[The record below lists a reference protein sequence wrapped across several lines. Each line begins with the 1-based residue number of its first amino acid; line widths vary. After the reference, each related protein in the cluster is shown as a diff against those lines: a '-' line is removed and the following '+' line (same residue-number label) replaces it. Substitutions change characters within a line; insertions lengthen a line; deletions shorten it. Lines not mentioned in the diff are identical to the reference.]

1 MKRSCLF
8 ICCVLF
14 TFTICTKDT
23 LFFNDP
29 IFFESVDFYIDNKIN
44 KEIKKEIDELAGSY
58 WIKETPFDRPT
69 MFDNLISQDNIEYI
83 FLSDMKVLQIR
94 KNWSCMYDT
103 KVGNYTISEKLVSI
117 LCETECNK
125 INQFQLEFNSTEA
138 TLKDGKLIVTNKL
151 NKTKEIYVLTEM
163 FIVKDD
169 PLGYIP

>member
-1 MKRSCLF
+1 MFYWLSEIFYLAFYNC
-8 ICCVLF
+8 
-14 TFTICTKDT
+14 
-23 LFFNDP
+23 FFNMIGYTVTPDKP
-29 IFFESVDFYIDNKIN
+29 L
-44 KEIKKEIDELAGSY
+44 EL
-58 WIKETPFDRPT
+58 
-69 MFDNLISQDNIEYI
+69 NQ
-83 FLSDMKVLQIR
+83 
-94 KNWSCMYDT
+94 NWSCMYDT

-125 INQFQLEFNSTEA
+125 INQFQLEFNSTVA